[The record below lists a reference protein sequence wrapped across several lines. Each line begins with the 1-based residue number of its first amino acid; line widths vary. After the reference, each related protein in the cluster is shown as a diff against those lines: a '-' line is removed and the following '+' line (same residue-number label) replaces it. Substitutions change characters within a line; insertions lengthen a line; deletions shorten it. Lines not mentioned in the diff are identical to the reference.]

1 MNDRELSLRDHLQEL
16 RRRLLICVIAL
27 LVGTAIAFNFWEEG
41 VMLLKR
47 PAQELNDGQG
57 VRLIATQVTE
67 SLTTSFK
74 ISMAGGLV
82 LAFPVILYQVIRFI
96 APGLTRQERRYL
108 LLFVPGAMLAF
119 AGGVAFGYFILTP
132 QALPFLLTFGDDV
145 VEPLV
150 RISSLVD
157 VMLRLLFWMGIV
169 FETPLVMFLLAQL
182 GIVQAGVFSRFRRFW
197 LVIAFILAAVITPTF
212 DPVNQV
218 LVAVPLL
225 VLYEF
230 GILLARLAGR
240 GRRKS
245 REATRPAAEA
255 E

>member
-1 MNDRELSLRDHLQEL
+1 MSDSEISLRDHLQEL

-27 LVGTAIAFNFWEEG
+27 LVGTAIAFNFWQEIVVWLKEPAHALNNGEG
-41 VMLLKR
+41 VK
-47 PAQELNDGQG
+47 
-57 VRLIATQVTE
+57 LIATQVTE

-74 ISMAGGLV
+74 VSMAAGVV

-96 APGLTRQERRYL
+96 APGLTGQEKRYL
-108 LLFVPGAMLAF
+108 FLFLPGAMLAF
-119 AGGVAFGYFILTP
+119 ATGVAFAYFILTP
-132 QALPFLLTFGDDV
+132 QALPFLLTFGGDV

-169 FETPLVMFLLAQL
+169 FETPLVMYLLAQL
-182 GIVQAGVFSRFRRFW
+182 GIVDARAFSRFRRFW
-197 LVIAFILAAVITPTF
+197 IVIAFVIAAVITPTF
-212 DPVNQV
+212 DPVNQT

-225 VLYEF
+225 ILYEI

-240 GRRKS
+240 GRRKA
-245 REATRPAAEA
+245 RETAMPASEH

>member
-1 MNDRELSLRDHLQEL
+1 MSDRELSLREHLQEL

-27 LVGTAIAFNFWEEG
+27 LVGTAIAFNFWEEI
-41 VMLLKR
+41 VVLLKQPTR
-47 PAQELNDGQG
+47 ELNDGQG

-74 ISMAGGLV
+74 ISLAGGLV

-96 APGLTRQERRYL
+96 APGLTGSEKRYL
-108 LLFVPGAMLAF
+108 FLSLPGAMLAF

-132 QALPFLLTFGDDV
+132 QALPFLLTFGDEV

-157 VMLRLLFWMGIV
+157 VMIRLLFWMGIV

-182 GIVQAGVFSRFRRFW
+182 GIVPAGAFSRFRRFW
-197 LVIAFILAAVITPTF
+197 LVIAFIMAAVITPTF

-230 GILLARLAGR
+230 GILLAKLAGR
-240 GRRKS
+240 GRKKS
-245 REATRPAAEA
+245 REAIMPAPEP

>member
-27 LVGTAIAFNFWEEG
+27 VVGTMIAFAFWEQG
-41 VMLLKR
+41 VELLKR

-67 SLTTSFK
+67 ALTTSFK
-74 ISMAGGLV
+74 VSLAGGAV
-82 LAFPVILYQVIRFI
+82 LAFPVILYQVIRFV
-96 APGLTRQERRYL
+96 APGLTGQERRYL
-108 LLFVPGAMLAF
+108 LLFIPGAMLAF
-119 AGGVAFGYFILTP
+119 AGGIAFAYFVLTP

-157 VMLRLLFWMGIV
+157 VMLRLLFWMGLV
-169 FETPLVMFLLAQL
+169 FETPLIMFLLAQL
-182 GIVQAGVFSRFRRFW
+182 GIVQAGAFSRFRRFW
-197 LVIAFILAAVITPTF
+197 LVIAFILAAIITPTF
-212 DPVNQV
+212 DPVNQA

-225 VLYEF
+225 VLYEL
-230 GILLARLAGR
+230 GILLAKLAGR
-240 GRRKS
+240 RRRRS
-245 REATRPAAEA
+245 SQAIAPASET